1 VLDWLGTMVTESPP
15 ADLLRL
21 TAVPVFAWAAYRD
34 VRTRRVPNRTWI
46 PLAAIGVVALV
57 WEAWRVSTGDAAG
70 IFDALDRER
79 YFLRVALSLG
89 MVGSLGY
96 LFYWFGGFGGADAK
110 AIIVLAVLFPTFPTY
125 ELGGATLPLAET
137 AASDSVGVFSLT
149 ILSNTVL
156 AGAIYPLAIAARNAL
171 TGHVGKA
178 MLIGKPVRVADV
190 PETYGSLLQTPDGFT
205 RRGLDLDALRMYL
218 QWRGCTL
225 AALRAD
231 PERYR
236 DPASL
241 PADPNPPGDGSVPTD
256 PAAGAGGDSDPATD
270 GGIDEPERGDEEGL
284 GDEAD
289 AAEADAAEADAAE
302 TADQEGEGGSEDEDS
317 ESEEDPWG
325 ATAFLE
331 DIEGDAYATTPEG
344 LRDGLDVLAN
354 EDVVWVTPGLP
365 FIVPMFAGL
374 LVSVVYGDVLIEL
387 FSLVA

>member
-1 VLDWLGTMVTESPP
+1 VLDWLGTLLTESPP

-21 TAVPVFAWAAYRD
+21 TAVPVFGWAAYRD
-34 VRTRRVPNRTWI
+34 VRTRRVPNRTWL
-46 PLAAIGVVALV
+46 PLVAIGVAALV

-70 IFDALDRER
+70 VFDDLDREW

-110 AIIVLAVLFPTFPTY
+110 AIIVLAVLFPTFPAY
-125 ELGGATLPLAET
+125 ELGGTPLPLT
-137 AASDSVGVFSLT
+137 DTVVGVFSLT

-178 MLIGKPVRVADV
+178 MLIGKPVAVADV

-205 RRGLDLDALRMYL
+205 RSGLDLDALRMYL

-225 AALRAD
+225 ADLRAD

-241 PADPNPPGDGSVPTD
+241 PTDPNPPGDGSIPTD
-256 PAAGAGGDSDPATD
+256 AAAESGSDSDTETVTD
-270 GGIDEPERGDEEGL
+270 GGIDATDDGRGDTTVEDES
-284 GDEAD
+284 DEA
-289 AAEADAAEADAAE
+289 ADA
-302 TADQEGEGGSEDEDS
+302 GSAGHD
-317 ESEEDPWG
+317 DPWG
-325 ATAFLE
+325 AAAFFE
-331 DIEGDAYATTPEG
+331 DIEGDAYATTPEE
-344 LRDGLDVLAN
+344 LRDGLDVLAS

-374 LVSVVYGDVLIEL
+374 LVSLVYGDVLIEL

>member
-1 VLDWLGTMVTESPP
+1 MFDWLGTLLTESSP

-21 TAVPVFAWAAYRD
+21 TAVPVFGWAAYRD

-46 PLAAIGVVALV
+46 PLAAIGIAALV

-70 IFDALDRER
+70 VFDALDRER

-110 AIIVLAVLFPTFPTY
+110 AIIVLAVLFPTFPGY
-125 ELGGATLPLAET
+125 ELGATTLPLTET
-137 AASDSVGVFSLT
+137 AVGVFSLT

-156 AGAIYPLAIAARNAL
+156 AGAVYPLAIAARNAA

-178 MLIGKPVRVADV
+178 MLIGKPVAVADV

-205 RRGLDLDALRMYL
+205 RSGLDLDALRMYL
-218 QWRGCTL
+218 RWRGCTL
-225 AALRAD
+225 ADLRAD

-241 PADPNPPGDGSVPTD
+241 PADPNPPGDGSIPTD
-256 PAAGAGGDSDPATD
+256 AAADADAGGTEPATD
-270 GGIDEPERGDEEGL
+270 GGTDAVDGQRGDATVEGES
-284 GDEAD
+284 DEA
-289 AAEADAAEADAAE
+289 ADA
-302 TADQEGEGGSEDEDS
+302 
-317 ESEEDPWG
+317 ESVDHDDPWG
-325 ATAFLE
+325 AAAFLD
-331 DIEGDAYATTPEG
+331 DIEGDAYATTPGG
-344 LRDGLDVLAN
+344 LRDGLDVLVN

-365 FIVPMFAGL
+365 FIVPMFVGL
-374 LVSVVYGDVLIEL
+374 LVSLVYGDVLIEL